1 MQALLLPIN
10 AASMA
15 SQAATTTCAA
25 TVTVKAGDTCYS
37 IYTAA
42 GITADEF
49 AQLNP
54 GINCGALQAG
64 HLLSPRQSVNSWRCA
79 IQQPDHASDRKL

>member
-1 MQALLLPIN
+1 MQALLLPVN

-15 SQAATTTCAA
+15 SQAASTTCAA

-54 GINCGALQAG
+54 GINCGTLQAG
-64 HLLSPRQSVNSWRCA
+64 HLLSPRQIVNSWQCA
-79 IQQPDHASDRKL
+79 IWQPDHASDRKL

>member
-1 MQALLLPIN
+1 MHGLQALLLPVN

-54 GINCGALQAG
+54 GINCNTLQAG
-64 HLLSPRQSVNSWRCA
+64 HLFSPRQICDLSAMRHPAAGPCF
-79 IQQPDHASDRKL
+79 